1 MKVRLPHLPLF
12 VDEIERL
19 NHFIDVLN
27 ALDRHFARPQGA
39 RVYAAWR
46 STLNDRDTSYLL
58 GRNVFVHASV
68 PKGFY
73 REFVQAYAHHGHTP
87 MARYAR
93 LNRTPALLTWREH
106 RQRLKS
112 TRDGLWFHEL
122 AERHGILDGL
132 YCSHR
137 QWTVGFWTPTIFKPT
152 EDDRKILDIAAYF
165 AAARLEQLMVARKKK
180 LDSVAAPLSPREQLS
195 LIRSRWVTAR
205 KKLPIG
211 SASALAGSTTFS
223 TPRARSSR
231 PNPDPMRCASLS
243 WRALS
248 LEPDSCR
255 YTGAMRKSAHLQ
267 NGARPR
273 GWWRSA
279 TVRVSPGPP
288 QARSRAHASAS
299 LLELNERVTDAR
311 P

>member
-1 MKVRLPHLPLF
+1 MWAHGDTKDHISSLALSQSLFFANKAPSAICTGCLRMKVRLPHLPLF

-46 STLNDRDTSYLL
+46 STINDRDTSYLL

-195 LIRSRWVTAR
+195 LIRYSLGDSEKEIADRLGVSIGRVNNLLYAAR
-205 KKLPIG
+205 KKLK
-211 SASALAGSTTFS
+211 AK
-223 TPRARSSR
+223 SR
-231 PNPDPMRCASLS
+231 PHAVRI
-243 WRALS
+243 AL
-248 LEPDSCR
+248 L
-255 YTGAMRKSAHLQ
+255 
-267 NGARPR
+267 ARIIP
-273 GWWRSA
+273 
-279 TVRVSPGPP
+279 
-288 QARSRAHASAS
+288 
-299 LLELNERVTDAR
+299 
-311 P
+311 